1 MSTYTELTYAE
12 AEKFVEKN
20 LNKGFY
26 WDGWNIIK
34 WTENPN
40 GFNKKN
46 GAFRNGKWGFIVRI
60 PLQSSGT
67 WKVLTKYV

>member
-1 MSTYTELTYAE
+1 MYTELTYNDAHE
-12 AEKFVEKN
+12 FVEKN
-20 LNKGFY
+20 SSLGFY

-40 GFNKKN
+40 GYSQKN
-46 GAFRNGKWGFIVRI
+46 GAYRNDTWGFNVKI
-60 PLQSSGT
+60 PLQDNGT